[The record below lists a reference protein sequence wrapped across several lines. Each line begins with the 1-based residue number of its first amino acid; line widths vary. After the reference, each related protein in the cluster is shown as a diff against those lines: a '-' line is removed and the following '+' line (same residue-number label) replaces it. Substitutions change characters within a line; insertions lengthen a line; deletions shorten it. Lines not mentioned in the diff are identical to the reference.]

1 MIHIVSGPPCAGKS
15 TYVREHKQ
23 PGDVVIDYG
32 LIAEAIGDDHWDVKH
47 HHVVQDMRRAAI
59 DRILADADEI
69 DAWIIDTDP
78 TSASMSRYAAASAD
92 MVALDVP
99 RIECERRALA
109 DERPQQTMDAIDAY
123 FSHDEK
129 GNKTMQKKSFDL
141 IYEATEDVA
150 DGGEVIAYAS
160 TFDRIPDSYGDVVA
174 RGAFAKTLADWQ
186 ASGNPIP
193 LLFGHRTDDPRMN
206 IGAVVEAT
214 EDERGLRVRARFDED
229 NDIAQYTRKLVKEG
243 RLTKLS
249 FAYDTLDAA
258 PVVLADGTRA
268 NELRE
273 LKLYEVSLVPIPAN
287 QLTEVIEAKDGE
299 HADIVEALAEDVSVS
314 DAEDVAEP
322 LTAEALQK
330 SIDNMPD
337 EIRRLASYGDMT
349 FNEQIA
355 ASKASAD
362 DWTPADVKA
371 FYEVMA
377 DWIGIKAPAD
387 EISNAL
393 RTIAELADRLDSIAE
408 MIDDMV
414 KRIAVMMPAD
424 EASKDNAGIDV
435 KQAEAADADSEDNEE
450 APHEGNSEVNEKA
463 DATMARMAKYIS

>member
-1 MIHIVSGPPCAGKS
+1 MIHIVSGPPCSGKS
-15 TYVREHKQ
+15 TYVREHAK

-32 LIAEAIGDDHWDVKH
+32 LLAEAIGDDHWDVKH
-47 HHVVQDMRRAAI
+47 PNVVHDMRRAAI
-59 DRILADADEI
+59 NRILADADEM

-78 TSASMSRYAAASAD
+78 TSASRSRYAEASAD

-99 RIECERRALA
+99 RVECERRALA
-109 DERPQQTMDAIDAY
+109 DERPQQTMDAIAAY

-129 GNKTMQKKSFDL
+129 RNKTMQKKSFDL
-141 IYEATEDVA
+141 IYESTEDVA
-150 DGGEVIAYAS
+150 DGGEVLAYAS
-160 TFDRIPDSYGDVVA
+160 TFDRVPDSYGDVVA

-193 LLFGHRTDDPRMN
+193 MLFGHRTDDPRMN
-206 IGAVVEAT
+206 IGAVIEAE
-214 EDERGLRVRARFDED
+214 EDERGLKIRARFDEE
-229 NDIAQYTRKLVKEG
+229 NEIAQYTRKLVKEG

-258 PVVLADGTRA
+258 PVVLEDGTRA

-299 HADIVEALAEDVSVS
+299 HESIVDALAEDASVS
-314 DAEDVAEP
+314 DAEDVVEPVAKEDEAETKAP
-322 LTAEALQK
+322 VAE
-330 SIDNMPD
+330 
-337 EIRRLASYGDMT
+337 
-349 FNEQIA
+349 
-355 ASKASAD
+355 
-362 DWTPADVKA
+362 WTPADVKA

-393 RTIAELADRLDSIAE
+393 STIAELADRLDSIAE

-424 EASKDNAGIDV
+424 AEPKSDTGIDV
-435 KQAEAADADSEDNEE
+435 KQADEADADSEDNEE

>member
-1 MIHIVSGPPCAGKS
+1 MIHIVSGPPCSGKS
-15 TYVREHKQ
+15 TYVRENKK

-32 LIAEAIGDDHWDVKH
+32 LLAEAIGDDHWDVKH
-47 HHVVQDMRRAAI
+47 PNVVHDMRRAAI

-78 TSASMSRYAAASAD
+78 TSASRSRYSEASAD
-92 MVALDVP
+92 MVVLDVP
-99 RIECERRALA
+99 RVECERRALA
-109 DERPQQTMDAIDAY
+109 DERPQQTMDAIEAY
-123 FSHDEK
+123 FSHNEK
-129 GNKTMQKKSFDL
+129 GIHQMQKKSFDL

-160 TFDRIPDSYGDVVA
+160 TFDRVPDSYGDVVA

-206 IGAVVEAT
+206 LGAVIEAE
-214 EDERGLRVRARFDED
+214 EDERGLKIRARFDEE
-229 NDIAQYTRKLVKEG
+229 NEIAQYTRKLVKEG

-249 FAYDTLDAA
+249 FAYDTLDSA

-299 HADIVEALAEDVSVS
+299 HDAPEATS
-314 DAEDVAEP
+314 DADVVEP
-322 LTAEALQK
+322 LTAEGLQK
-330 SIDNMPD
+330 SIDNIPD
-337 EIRRLASYGDMT
+337 EIKQLASYGDTT

-355 ASKASAD
+355 ASKASTD
-362 DWTPADVKA
+362 EWTPEDVKA

-393 RTIAELADRLDSIAE
+393 STIAELADRLDSIAE

-424 EASKDNAGIDV
+424 EAPKQAPGIDV
-435 KQAEAADADSEDNEE
+435 KQADEADADSLDNEE
-450 APHEGNSEVNEKA
+450 APHEGNSEVREKA

>member
-32 LIAEAIGDDHWDVKH
+32 LLAEAIGDDHWDVKH
-47 HHVVQDMRRAAI
+47 PHVVHDMRRAAI

-69 DAWIIDTDP
+69 DAWIIDTAP
-78 TSASMSRYAAASAD
+78 TSASRSRYAEASAD

-99 RIECERRALA
+99 RVECERRALA
-109 DERPQQTMDAIDAY
+109 DERPQQTLDAIEAY
-123 FSHDEK
+123 FAHDEK
-129 GNKTMQKKSFDL
+129 GRHQMQKKSFDL

-150 DGGEVIAYAS
+150 DGGEVLAYAS
-160 TFDRIPDSYGDVVA
+160 TFDRVPDSYGDVVA

-206 IGAVVEAT
+206 LGAVIEAE
-214 EDERGLRVRARFDED
+214 EDERGLKIRARFDDE
-229 NDIAQYTRKLVKEG
+229 NEIAQYTRKLVKEG

-287 QLTEVIEAKDGE
+287 QLTEVIDAKGADDFGMTNEEFRALRAGE
-299 HADIVEALAEDVSVS
+299 LSFDAPYTEDTSQDD
-314 DAEDVAEP
+314 DAEDVEEP
-322 LTAEALQK
+322 VTK
-330 SIDNMPD
+330 
-337 EIRRLASYGDMT
+337 G
-349 FNEQIA
+349 NE
-355 ASKASAD
+355 
-362 DWTPADVKA
+362 ADVKA
-371 FYEVMA
+371 
-377 DWIGIKAPAD
+377 PSD
-387 EISNAL
+387 EASDAL

-414 KRIAVMMPAD
+414 KRIAAMMPAD
-424 EASKDNAGIDV
+424 EAPKQDSGIDV
-435 KQAEAADADSEDNEE
+435 KQADEADADSEDNEE
-450 APHEGNSEVNEKA
+450 APHEGNSEVREKA
-463 DATMARMAKYIS
+463 DAMLARMAAYI

>member
-1 MIHIVSGPPCAGKS
+1 MIHIVSGPPCSGKS
-15 TYVREHKQ
+15 TYVMEHKQ
-23 PGDVVIDYG
+23 PGDVVIDYDI
-32 LIAEAIGDDHWDVKH
+32 IAEAVGDTRWATSNVDLVKA
-47 HHVVQDMRRAAI
+47 MRRSAI
-59 DRILADADEI
+59 DWCLPHANSIN
-69 DAWIIDTDP
+69 AWIIDTAP
-78 TSASMSRYAAASAD
+78 TSASLARYAEASAD

-109 DERPQQTMDAIDAY
+109 DERPQQTLDAIDAY

-129 GNKTMQKKSFDL
+129 RNKTMQKKSFDL

-160 TFDRIPDSYGDVVA
+160 TFDRVPDSYGDVVA
-174 RGAFAKTLADWQ
+174 RGAFAKTLSDWQ

-206 IGAVVEAT
+206 LGAVIEAE
-214 EDERGLRVRARFDED
+214 EDERGLKIRARFDEE
-229 NDIAQYTRKLVKEG
+229 NEIAQYTRKLVKEG

-287 QLTEVIEAKDGE
+287 EMTEVIEAKDGE
-299 HADIVEALAEDVSVS
+299 HADIVEALSEDVSAS

-322 LTAEALQK
+322 VAKA
-330 SIDNMPD
+330 D
-337 EIRRLASYGDMT
+337 EVET
-349 FNEQIA
+349 
-355 ASKASAD
+355 
-362 DWTPADVKA
+362 
-371 FYEVMA
+371 
-377 DWIGIKAPAD
+377 KAPAD
-387 EISNAL
+387 EASDAL

-414 KRIAVMMPAD
+414 KRIAVMMPEDAEPKSD
-424 EASKDNAGIDV
+424 TGIDV
-435 KQAEAADADSEDNEE
+435 KQANEADADSDDNEE

>member
-1 MIHIVSGPPCAGKS
+1 MSVPHGPAD
-15 TYVREHKQ
+15 T
-23 PGDVVIDYG
+23 I
-32 LIAEAIGDDHWDVKH
+32 
-47 HHVVQDMRRAAI
+47 RR
-59 DRILADADEI
+59 
-69 DAWIIDTDP
+69 
-78 TSASMSRYAAASAD
+78 
-92 MVALDVP
+92 
-99 RIECERRALA
+99 RR
-109 DERPQQTMDAIDAY
+109 
-123 FSHDEK
+123 
-129 GNKTMQKKSFDL
+129 MQKKSFDL

-150 DGGEVIAYAS
+150 DGGEVLAYAS
-160 TFDRIPDSYGDVVA
+160 TFDRVPDSYGDVVA

-206 IGAVVEAT
+206 LGAVIEAE
-214 EDERGLRVRARFDED
+214 EDERGLKIRARFDDE
-229 NDIAQYTRKLVKEG
+229 NEIAQYTRKLVKEG

-249 FAYDTLDAA
+249 FAYDTLDSA

-287 QLTEVIEAKDGE
+287 ELTEVIEAKDGE
-299 HADIVEALAEDVSVS
+299 HADIVEALAEDASVS

-322 LTAEALQK
+322 VAKA
-330 SIDNMPD
+330 D
-337 EIRRLASYGDMT
+337 EVET
-349 FNEQIA
+349 
-355 ASKASAD
+355 
-362 DWTPADVKA
+362 
-371 FYEVMA
+371 
-377 DWIGIKAPAD
+377 KAPAD
-387 EISNAL
+387 EASDAL

-424 EASKDNAGIDV
+424 TEPKSDPGIDV
-435 KQAEAADADSEDNEE
+435 KQANEADADSDDNEE

>member
-1 MIHIVSGPPCAGKS
+1 
-15 TYVREHKQ
+15 
-23 PGDVVIDYG
+23 
-32 LIAEAIGDDHWDVKH
+32 
-47 HHVVQDMRRAAI
+47 
-59 DRILADADEI
+59 
-69 DAWIIDTDP
+69 
-78 TSASMSRYAAASAD
+78 
-92 MVALDVP
+92 
-99 RIECERRALA
+99 
-109 DERPQQTMDAIDAY
+109 
-123 FSHDEK
+123 
-129 GNKTMQKKSFDL
+129 MQKKSFDL

-150 DGGEVIAYAS
+150 DGGEVLAYAS
-160 TFDRIPDSYGDVVA
+160 TFDRVPDSYGDVVA

-206 IGAVVEAT
+206 LGAVIEAE
-214 EDERGLRVRARFDED
+214 EDERGLKIRARFDEE
-229 NDIAQYTRKLVKEG
+229 NEIAQYTRKLVKEG

-249 FAYDTLDAA
+249 FAYDTLDSA

-299 HADIVEALAEDVSVS
+299 HTESIVEALAEDTSVS

-322 LTAEALQK
+322 VAKA
-330 SIDNMPD
+330 D
-337 EIRRLASYGDMT
+337 EVET
-349 FNEQIA
+349 
-355 ASKASAD
+355 
-362 DWTPADVKA
+362 
-371 FYEVMA
+371 
-377 DWIGIKAPAD
+377 KAPAD
-387 EISNAL
+387 EASDAL

-424 EASKDNAGIDV
+424 EAPKADTGIDA
-435 KQAEAADADSEDNEE
+435 KQAYEADADSDGNEE

-463 DATMARMAKYIS
+463 DATLARMAQYI

>member
-32 LIAEAIGDDHWDVKH
+32 LLAEAIGDDHWDVKH
-47 HHVVQDMRRAAI
+47 PNVVHDMRRAAI
-59 DRILADADEI
+59 DRILADADEM

-78 TSASMSRYAAASAD
+78 TSASRSRYAEASAD

-99 RIECERRALA
+99 RVECERRALA

-129 GNKTMQKKSFDL
+129 RNEIMQKKSFDL

-150 DGGEVIAYAS
+150 DGGEVLAYAS
-160 TFDRIPDSYGDVVA
+160 TFDRVPDSYGDVVA

-206 IGAVVEAT
+206 IGSVIEAE
-214 EDERGLRVRARFDED
+214 EDERGLKIRARFDEE
-229 NDIAQYTRKLVKEG
+229 NEIAQYTRKLVREG

-287 QLTEVIEAKDGE
+287 EMTEVIEAKDGE
-299 HADIVEALAEDVSVS
+299 HADIVEALAEDASVS
-314 DAEDVAEP
+314 DAEAVAEP
-322 LTAEALQK
+322 VAKGDEAE
-330 SIDNMPD
+330 
-337 EIRRLASYGDMT
+337 
-349 FNEQIA
+349 
-355 ASKASAD
+355 
-362 DWTPADVKA
+362 V
-371 FYEVMA
+371 
-377 DWIGIKAPAD
+377 KAPAEEVD
-387 EISNAL
+387 DAL
-393 RTIAELADRLDSIAE
+393 STIAQLADRLDSIAE

-424 EASKDNAGIDV
+424 EEPKQDTGIDV
-435 KQAEAADADSEDNEE
+435 KQADEADADSEDNEE
-450 APHEGNSEVNEKA
+450 APHEGNSEVREKA
-463 DATMARMAKYIS
+463 DAVMARMAKYIS

>member
-32 LIAEAIGDDHWDVKH
+32 LLAEAIGDDHWDVKH
-47 HHVVQDMRRAAI
+47 PHVVHDMRRAAI
-59 DRILADADEI
+59 DRILEDADEI

-78 TSASMSRYAAASAD
+78 TSASRSRYAAASAD

-99 RIECERRALA
+99 RVECERRALA
-109 DERPQQTMDAIDAY
+109 DDRPQQTMDAIEAY

-129 GNKTMQKKSFDL
+129 GRHQMQKKSFDL
-141 IYEATEDVA
+141 IYESTEDVA
-150 DGGEVIAYAS
+150 DGGEVLAYAS
-160 TFDRIPDSYGDVVA
+160 TFDRVPDSYGDVVA

-206 IGAVVEAT
+206 LGAVIEAE
-214 EDERGLRVRARFDED
+214 EDERGLKIRARFDDE
-229 NDIAQYTRKLVKEG
+229 NEIAQYTRKLVKEG

-258 PVVLADGTRA
+258 PVVLEDGTRA

-287 QLTEVIEAKDGE
+287 ELTEVIEAKDGE
-299 HADIVEALAEDVSVS
+299 HADIVEALAEDASVS
-314 DAEDVAEP
+314 DADDVAEP
-322 LTAEALQK
+322 VAKGDEAE
-330 SIDNMPD
+330 
-337 EIRRLASYGDMT
+337 
-349 FNEQIA
+349 
-355 ASKASAD
+355 
-362 DWTPADVKA
+362 V
-371 FYEVMA
+371 
-377 DWIGIKAPAD
+377 KAPAD
-387 EISNAL
+387 EVDDAL
-393 RTIAELADRLDSIAE
+393 STIAQLADRLDSIAE

-424 EASKDNAGIDV
+424 EAPKQATGIDV
-435 KQAEAADADSEDNEE
+435 KQADEADADSEDNEE
-450 APHEGNSEVNEKA
+450 APHEGNSEVREKA
-463 DATMARMAKYIS
+463 DAVMARMAAYI

>member
-1 MIHIVSGPPCAGKS
+1 MSVPHGPANPIRRMI
-15 TYVREHKQ
+15 
-23 PGDVVIDYG
+23 
-32 LIAEAIGDDHWDVKH
+32 
-47 HHVVQDMRRAAI
+47 
-59 DRILADADEI
+59 
-69 DAWIIDTDP
+69 
-78 TSASMSRYAAASAD
+78 
-92 MVALDVP
+92 
-99 RIECERRALA
+99 
-109 DERPQQTMDAIDAY
+109 
-123 FSHDEK
+123 
-129 GNKTMQKKSFDL
+129 MQKKSFDL

-150 DGGEVIAYAS
+150 DGGEVLAYAS
-160 TFDRIPDSYGDVVA
+160 TFDRVPDSYGDVVA

-206 IGAVVEAT
+206 LGAVIEAE
-214 EDERGLRVRARFDED
+214 EDERGLKIRARFDEE
-229 NDIAQYTRKLVKEG
+229 NEIAQYTRKLVKEG

-287 QLTEVIEAKDGE
+287 EMTEVIEAKDGE

-322 LTAEALQK
+322 VAKADEAE
-330 SIDNMPD
+330 
-337 EIRRLASYGDMT
+337 T
-349 FNEQIA
+349 
-355 ASKASAD
+355 
-362 DWTPADVKA
+362 
-371 FYEVMA
+371 
-377 DWIGIKAPAD
+377 KAPAD
-387 EISNAL
+387 EASDAL

-424 EASKDNAGIDV
+424 AEPKSDTGIDV
-435 KQAEAADADSEDNEE
+435 KQADEADADSEDNEE
-450 APHEGNSEVNEKA
+450 APHEGNSEVREKA

>member
-1 MIHIVSGPPCAGKS
+1 MIHIVSGPPCSGKS
-15 TYVREHKQ
+15 TYVRENKK
-23 PGDVVIDYG
+23 PGDVVIDYD
-32 LIAEAIGDDHWDVKH
+32 LLAEAIGDDRWDVKH
-47 HHVVQDMRRAAI
+47 PDVVRDMRRAAI
-59 DRILADADEI
+59 DRILSDADEM

-78 TSASMSRYAAASAD
+78 TSASRSRYAAASAD

-99 RIECERRALA
+99 RVECERRALA

-150 DGGEVIAYAS
+150 DGGEVLAYAS
-160 TFDRIPDSYGDVVA
+160 TFDRVPDSYGDVVA

-206 IGAVVEAT
+206 IGSVIEAE
-214 EDERGLRVRARFDED
+214 EDERGLKIRARFDEE
-229 NDIAQYTRKLVKEG
+229 NEIAQYTRKLVKEG

-287 QLTEVIEAKDGE
+287 EMTEVIEAKDGE
-299 HADIVEALAEDVSVS
+299 HAESIVEALAEDVSAP

-322 LTAEALQK
+322 VAKDNEAEV
-330 SIDNMPD
+330 
-337 EIRRLASYGDMT
+337 
-349 FNEQIA
+349 
-355 ASKASAD
+355 KAPVAE
-362 DWTPADVKA
+362 WTPADVKA

-377 DWIGIKAPAD
+377 DWIGIKSPAD

-393 RTIAELADRLDSIAE
+393 STIAELADRLDSIAE

-414 KRIAVMMPAD
+414 KDRKSV
-424 EASKDNAGIDV
+424 V
-435 KQAEAADADSEDNEE
+435 
-450 APHEGNSEVNEKA
+450 
-463 DATMARMAKYIS
+463 

>member
-1 MIHIVSGPPCAGKS
+1 
-15 TYVREHKQ
+15 
-23 PGDVVIDYG
+23 
-32 LIAEAIGDDHWDVKH
+32 
-47 HHVVQDMRRAAI
+47 
-59 DRILADADEI
+59 
-69 DAWIIDTDP
+69 
-78 TSASMSRYAAASAD
+78 
-92 MVALDVP
+92 
-99 RIECERRALA
+99 
-109 DERPQQTMDAIDAY
+109 
-123 FSHDEK
+123 
-129 GNKTMQKKSFDL
+129 MQKKSFDL
-141 IYEATEDVA
+141 IYESTEDIA

-160 TFDRIPDSYGDVVA
+160 TFDRVPDSYGDVVA
-174 RGAFAKTLADWQ
+174 RGAFTKTLADWQ

-206 IGAVVEAT
+206 IGSVIEAE
-214 EDERGLRVRARFDED
+214 EDERGLKIRARFDEE
-229 NDIAQYTRKLVKEG
+229 NEIAQYTRKLVKEG

-299 HADIVEALAEDVSVS
+299 H
-314 DAEDVAEP
+314 DVAEPDDANEDTSKADVVEP
-322 LTAEALQK
+322 LTAEGLQK
-330 SIDNMPD
+330 SLDNVPD
-337 EIRRLASYGDMT
+337 EIKQLASHGDMT

-355 ASKASAD
+355 TSKASAD

-393 RTIAELADRLDSIAE
+393 STIAELADRLDSIAE

-424 EASKDNAGIDV
+424 EAPKQATGIDV
-435 KQAEAADADSEDNEE
+435 KQANEADTDSEDNEE
-450 APHEGNSEVNEKA
+450 ALAQGNSEVREKA

>member
-23 PGDVVIDYG
+23 PGDVIIDYG
-32 LIAEAIGDDHWDVKH
+32 LLAEAIGDDHWDVKH
-47 HHVVQDMRRAAI
+47 PHVVQDMRRAAI

-69 DAWIIDTDP
+69 DAWIIDTAP
-78 TSASMSRYAAASAD
+78 TAASRSRYAEASAD
-92 MVALDVP
+92 MVFLDVP
-99 RIECERRALA
+99 RVECERRALA
-109 DERPQQTMDAIDAY
+109 DERPQQTMDGIEAY
-123 FSHDEK
+123 FAHDNHDEK
-129 GNKTMQKKSFDL
+129 GIHQMQKKSFDL

-160 TFDRIPDSYGDVVA
+160 TFDRVPDSYGDVVA

-206 IGAVVEAT
+206 LGAVIEAE
-214 EDERGLRVRARFDED
+214 EDERGLKIRARFDDE
-229 NDIAQYTRKLVKEG
+229 NEIAQYTRKLVKEG

-287 QLTEVIEAKDGE
+287 ELTEVIEAKDGE
-299 HADIVEALAEDVSVS
+299 HAADIVEALAEDASVP
-314 DAEDVAEP
+314 DAEEVAEP
-322 LTAEALQK
+322 VAKA
-330 SIDNMPD
+330 D
-337 EIRRLASYGDMT
+337 EVET
-349 FNEQIA
+349 
-355 ASKASAD
+355 
-362 DWTPADVKA
+362 
-371 FYEVMA
+371 
-377 DWIGIKAPAD
+377 KAPAD
-387 EISNAL
+387 EAEAAL

-414 KRIAVMMPAD
+414 KRIAVMMPEDAEPKSD
-424 EASKDNAGIDV
+424 TGIDV
-435 KQAEAADADSEDNEE
+435 KQADEADADSLDNEE
-450 APHEGNSEVNEKA
+450 ALAQGNSEVREKA
-463 DATMARMAKYIS
+463 DATLARMAAYI

>member
-32 LIAEAIGDDHWDVKH
+32 LLAEAIGDDHWDVKH
-47 HHVVQDMRRAAI
+47 PHVVHDMRRAAI
-59 DRILADADEI
+59 DRILEDADEM

-78 TSASMSRYAAASAD
+78 TSASRSRYAEASAD

-99 RIECERRALA
+99 RVECERRALA
-109 DERPQQTMDAIDAY
+109 DERPQQTLDAIEAY
-123 FSHDEK
+123 FARDTK
-129 GNKTMQKKSFDL
+129 GAIMKTKSFDL

-150 DGGEVIAYAS
+150 DGGEVLAYAS
-160 TFDRIPDSYGDVVA
+160 TFDRLPDSYGDVVA

-206 IGAVVEAT
+206 IGAVIEAE
-214 EDERGLRVRARFDED
+214 EDERGLKIRARFDEE
-229 NDIAQYTRKLVKEG
+229 NEIAQYTRKLVKEG

-249 FAYDTLDAA
+249 FAYDTLDSA
-258 PVVLADGTRA
+258 PVVLEDGTRA

-287 QLTEVIEAKDGE
+287 ELTEVIEAKDGE
-299 HADIVEALAEDVSVS
+299 HTESIVEALAEDTSVS

-322 LTAEALQK
+322 VTKGDEAE
-330 SIDNMPD
+330 
-337 EIRRLASYGDMT
+337 
-349 FNEQIA
+349 
-355 ASKASAD
+355 
-362 DWTPADVKA
+362 V
-371 FYEVMA
+371 
-377 DWIGIKAPAD
+377 KAPAD
-387 EISNAL
+387 EVGDAL
-393 RTIAELADRLDSIAE
+393 STIAQLADRLDSIAE

-424 EASKDNAGIDV
+424 EAPKQATGIDV
-435 KQAEAADADSEDNEE
+435 KQAEADDADSEDNEE
-450 APHEGNSEVNEKA
+450 ALAQGNSEVREKA
-463 DATMARMAKYIS
+463 DAVMARMAAYI

>member
-1 MIHIVSGPPCAGKS
+1 
-15 TYVREHKQ
+15 
-23 PGDVVIDYG
+23 
-32 LIAEAIGDDHWDVKH
+32 
-47 HHVVQDMRRAAI
+47 
-59 DRILADADEI
+59 
-69 DAWIIDTDP
+69 
-78 TSASMSRYAAASAD
+78 
-92 MVALDVP
+92 
-99 RIECERRALA
+99 
-109 DERPQQTMDAIDAY
+109 
-123 FSHDEK
+123 
-129 GNKTMQKKSFDL
+129 MQKKSFDL

-150 DGGEVIAYAS
+150 DGGEVLAYAS
-160 TFDRIPDSYGDVVA
+160 TFDRVPDSYGDVVA

-206 IGAVVEAT
+206 LGAVIEAE
-214 EDERGLRVRARFDED
+214 EDERGLKIRARFDEE
-229 NDIAQYTRKLVKEG
+229 NEIAQYTRKLVKEG

-287 QLTEVIEAKDGE
+287 DLTEVIEAKDGE
-299 HADIVEALAEDVSVS
+299 HAASIVEALAEDVSVS

-322 LTAEALQK
+322 VAKADEVEVKAPVAE
-330 SIDNMPD
+330 
-337 EIRRLASYGDMT
+337 
-349 FNEQIA
+349 
-355 ASKASAD
+355 
-362 DWTPADVKA
+362 WTPADVKA

-393 RTIAELADRLDSIAE
+393 STIAELADRLDSIAE

-424 EASKDNAGIDV
+424 EAPKQDTGIDV
-435 KQAEAADADSEDNEE
+435 KQANEADADSLDNEE
-450 APHEGNSEVNEKA
+450 ALAQGNSEVCEKA
-463 DATMARMAKYIS
+463 DATLARMAKYIS

>member
-1 MIHIVSGPPCAGKS
+1 MSVPHGPAD
-15 TYVREHKQ
+15 T
-23 PGDVVIDYG
+23 
-32 LIAEAIGDDHWDVKH
+32 L
-47 HHVVQDMRRAAI
+47 RRI
-59 DRILADADEI
+59 R
-69 DAWIIDTDP
+69 
-78 TSASMSRYAAASAD
+78 
-92 MVALDVP
+92 
-99 RIECERRALA
+99 
-109 DERPQQTMDAIDAY
+109 
-123 FSHDEK
+123 
-129 GNKTMQKKSFDL
+129 MQKKSFDL
-141 IYEATEDVA
+141 IYESTEDVA

-160 TFDRIPDSYGDVVA
+160 TFDRVPDSYGDVVA

-206 IGAVVEAT
+206 LGAVIEAE
-214 EDERGLRVRARFDED
+214 EDERGLKIRARFDEE
-229 NDIAQYTRKLVKEG
+229 NEIAQYTRKLVKEG

-299 HADIVEALAEDVSVS
+299 HESIVEALAEDTSVS

-322 LTAEALQK
+322 VAK
-330 SIDNMPD
+330 SD
-337 EIRRLASYGDMT
+337 EVET
-349 FNEQIA
+349 
-355 ASKASAD
+355 
-362 DWTPADVKA
+362 
-371 FYEVMA
+371 
-377 DWIGIKAPAD
+377 KAPAD
-387 EISNAL
+387 EASDAL
-393 RTIAELADRLDSIAE
+393 RTISELADRLDSIAE

-424 EASKDNAGIDV
+424 EAPKADTGIDA
-435 KQAEAADADSEDNEE
+435 KQADEADADSDGNEE

-463 DATMARMAKYIS
+463 DATLARMAQYI